1 MVTDSQLGIVLRP
14 RTFNDVLGQDDIVNT
29 LRTKLGKGEVP
40 RALMFVGPAGTGKTT
55 LARIIA
61 REAQGWDFPAEDE
74 PEMIE
79 INAADLGGI
88 DDMRSLVEQT
98 QTYPMV
104 GKVRVILL
112 DEAHQL
118 SKPAQ
123 NCLLKPFEQE
133 VSPILW
139 IICTTETA
147 KIIPALQTRCQ
158 IFTVARL
165 NKKSIHQLLARA
177 AAHLGRADFAAF
189 ETVALREHLDQPRPL
204 LNAFEN
210 YHNGMSVEDAI
221 NSQLQNFSANHFE
234 IAKAVVYGD
243 WNKDGVVWGKP
254 SKAVKTLLLELEES
268 FKKAKKDAAAAE
280 ESDDNDED
288 SSKDAV
294 GRPEAARAIRAIVA
308 ALLKGRIIK
317 EGSLKAAEAVY
328 IIAQCA
334 PHSAFDTGLEY
345 PATVGGLFRVNVKMN
360 SK

>member
-1 MVTDSQLGIVLRP
+1 MATDSQLGIVLRP
-14 RTFNDVLGQDDIVNT
+14 RDFNDVIGQDDIIKT
-29 LRTKLGKGEVP
+29 MRTKLDKGEVP
-40 RALMFVGPAGTGKTT
+40 RAIMFVGPAGTGKTT

-61 REAQGWDFPAEDE
+61 RAAQGWDFPADQE

-79 INAADLGGI
+79 INAADLSGI
-88 DDMRSLVEQT
+88 DDMRALVEQT
-98 QTYPMV
+98 QTYPMT

-123 NCLLKPFEQE
+123 NVLLKPFEQE

-165 NKKSIHQLLARA
+165 NKKSTHQLLERA
-177 AAHLGRADFAAF
+177 AAHLGHSDFSDF
-189 ETVALREHLDQPRPL
+189 ESVAIREHLDQPRPL

-210 YHNGMSVEDAI
+210 YHNGMTAEEAV
-221 NSQLQNFSANHFE
+221 NSQLQNFTANHFE
-234 IAKAVVYGD
+234 IAKSVVYGD
-243 WNKDGVVWGKP
+243 WNKDGQVWGKP

-268 FKKAKKDAAAAE
+268 FKKAKNDAPGEGEA
-280 ESDDNDED
+280 DEVV
-288 SSKDAV
+288 SKDEAV

-308 ALLKGRIIK
+308 ALLKGRVIK
-317 EGSLKAAEAVY
+317 EGNMLAAESLY
-328 IIAQCA
+328 ILAHCTS
-334 PHSAFDTGLEY
+334 PNPFDTAMEY
-345 PATVGGLFRVNVKMN
+345 PATLGGLLRINVKMK

>member
-1 MVTDSQLGIVLRP
+1 MADSQLGIVLRP
-14 RTFNDVLGQDDIVNT
+14 RTFDDVIGQDDIIRT
-29 LRTKLGKGEVP
+29 LRSKLDKGEVP
-40 RALMFVGPAGTGKTT
+40 RAIMFVGPPGTGKTT

-61 REAQGWDFPAEDE
+61 RAAQGWDFPLTDE
-74 PEMIE
+74 PELIE
-79 INAADLGGI
+79 INAADLSGI
-88 DDMRSLVEQT
+88 DAMRELVEQT

-123 NCLLKPFEQE
+123 NVLLKPFEQE

-147 KIIPALQTRCQ
+147 KIIPALQSRCQ

-165 NKKSIHQLLARA
+165 DKKSTHQLLDRA
-177 AAHLGRADFAAF
+177 ATYLGRADFSDF
-189 ETVALREHLDQPRPL
+189 EAVAIREHLDQPRPL

-221 NSQLQNFSANHFE
+221 NSQLQNFTANHFE
-234 IAKAVVYGD
+234 IAKAVVYGSWD
-243 WNKDGVVWGKP
+243 KDGNVWGKP

-268 FKKAKKDAAAAE
+268 FKKVKSDSPGEGEADDVVSKD
-280 ESDDNDED
+280 
-288 SSKDAV
+288 DAV
-294 GRPEAARAIRAIVA
+294 GRPEAARALRAITA
-308 ALLKGRIIK
+308 ALLKSRILK
-317 EGSLKAAEAVY
+317 EGSMLAAEAVH
-328 IIAQCA
+328 IIAHCS
-334 PHSAFDTGLEY
+334 PPSAFDTGLEY
-345 PATVGGLFRVNVKMN
+345 PATLSGLLRVNKKMN